1 MRPVIPI
8 FDRND
13 LRRRVE
19 RYAARLFG
27 YALSLTNDR
36 DAAADL
42 LHDGIVKALSA
53 RSAPGDERAL
63 RAWLFRI
70 LRNTFIDQQRRR
82 ARERGDAAGVDWEAV
97 ENGEGAPL
105 QWTWNYDDALI
116 SALTVRLA
124 LRRLGVHH
132 REIIAL
138 VDIAGFTYDEA
149 ARILEIPRGT
159 VMSRLSRARMAL
171 LQVIGETNV
180 HPLPLPRGQSRR

>member
-1 MRPVIPI
+1 MRPVISI
-8 FDRND
+8 FDRDD

-19 RYAARLFG
+19 RHAARLFG

-36 DAAADL
+36 DDAADL

-53 RSAPGDERAL
+53 RSTPSDERAL

-82 ARERGDAAGVDWEAV
+82 AREGAESIPAYGEAV
-97 ENGEGAPL
+97 ESGEDAPL
-105 QWTWNYDDALI
+105 QWTWNHDDALI

-124 LRRLGVHH
+124 LRRLSVRH
-132 REIIAL
+132 REVIAL
-138 VDIAGFTYDEA
+138 VDIAGFTYEEA
-149 ARILEIPRGT
+149 AKILEIPRGT

-171 LQVIGETNV
+171 LAVIGETNV